1 MNLKNITIYWNMNRN
16 KEIEHNENNYWN
28 GNIIQLENGYFEGM
42 VKSSKE
48 SEKDVKH
55 FVFGIINEK
64 EKKVYKMDDSKSTVH
79 IYCFDGEDFTS
90 VYLDGPF
97 IKSSYGKYKLE
108 IRDNEYTNADDLI
121 EEIEEFKECYS
132 NSEDK
137 EFYKNT
143 SNDIKKY
150 SLVSMA

>member
-1 MNLKNITIYWNMNRN
+1 MKVQDITIYWNMCKKMEDNFDT
-16 KEIEHNENNYWN
+16 NNCWS
-28 GNIIQLENGYFEGM
+28 GNIIKLEDGY
-42 VKSSKE
+42 
-48 SEKDVKH
+48 

-79 IYCFDGEDFTS
+79 IYCFDGDYFTS

-108 IRDNEYTNADDLI
+108 IRDNEYTKANDLI
-121 EEIEEFKECYS
+121 EEIERFKECYS
-132 NSEDK
+132 NREDQ

-143 SNDIKKY
+143 SNDIKRY
-150 SLVSMA
+150 SLASMA

>member
-16 KEIEHNENNYWN
+16 KEVEYNENNYWS
-28 GNIIQLENGYFEGM
+28 GDIIEFGNGYFEGM
-42 VKSSKE
+42 VKSSKKE
-48 SEKDVKH
+48 EKGVKH

-79 IYCFDGEDFTS
+79 IYCFDGEDFMS

-108 IRDNEYTNADDLI
+108 IKDNEYTNLEDLI
-121 EEIEEFKECYS
+121 KDIEKFKECYS
-132 NSEDK
+132 NSEDE
-137 EFYKNT
+137 EFYKNM
-143 SNDIKKY
+143 SNDIKRY
-150 SLVSMA
+150 SLASI